1 MLSLQPIRYDTLVE
15 YQDLYGIRKVK
26 SYNIFA
32 LNDEDAKNITLE
44 LFLIDEGV
52 ADDMTVSVQ
61 GIKASDEV
69 DMKITKLLV
78 SVLRELDKIINNATY
93 TEFLRVYEN
102 FSGRYLV
109 LGDNPS
115 YYIDFMGFTIK
126 VVLAGKV
133 SCISREEIVY
143 TDDDKKIYVIR
154 GGDVYVG
161 Y

>member
-133 SCISREEIVY
+133 ACISREEIVY

>member
-1 MLSLQPIRYDTLVE
+1 MQPIRYNTLVE

-78 SVLRELDKIINNATY
+78 SVLRELDKIVNNATY

-133 SCISREEIVY
+133 ACISREEIVY

>member
-1 MLSLQPIRYDTLVE
+1 MLNLQPIRYDTLVE

-133 SCISREEIVY
+133 ACISREEIVY
-143 TDDDKKIYVIR
+143 TDDDKKVYVIR

>member
-133 SCISREEIVY
+133 ACISREEIVY
-143 TDDDKKIYVIR
+143 TDDDKKVYVIR

>member
-32 LNDEDAKNITLE
+32 LNEEDAKNITLE

-115 YYIDFMGFTIK
+115 YYIDFMGFTIR

-133 SCISREEIVY
+133 ACISREEIVY

>member
-1 MLSLQPIRYDTLVE
+1 MLSLQPIRYDTIVE
-15 YQDLYGIRKVK
+15 YQDLYGIRKIK

-61 GIKASDEV
+61 GVKANDEV

-133 SCISREEIVY
+133 ACVSREEIVY
-143 TDDDKKIYVIR
+143 TDDDRKIYVIR

>member
-78 SVLRELDKIINNATY
+78 SVLRELDKIVNNATY

-102 FSGRYLV
+102 FSGRYLI

-133 SCISREEIVY
+133 ACISREEIIY